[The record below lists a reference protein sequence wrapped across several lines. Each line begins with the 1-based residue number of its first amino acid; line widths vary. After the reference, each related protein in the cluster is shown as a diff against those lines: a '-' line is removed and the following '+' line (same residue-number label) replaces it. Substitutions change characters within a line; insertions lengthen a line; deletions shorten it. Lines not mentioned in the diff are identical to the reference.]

1 MRLMSTAD
9 GTVAL
14 EPNLLAIVVK
24 PIFRSRTSLFFRL
37 IRLTVDIELCLI
49 GRRYAL

>member
-14 EPNLLAIVVK
+14 GPNLLAIVVK
-24 PIFRSRTSLFFRL
+24 PILRSRTSLFFRL
-37 IRLTVDIELCLI
+37 IRLTVDTELCFI
-49 GRRYAL
+49 GELFVD